1 MSTNIC
7 VFIGRLAK
15 NPEITTL
22 PSGKE
27 RTRFSIAVDRDYKN
41 EDGTRTTDWH
51 NVVIWGSANYIRKT
65 HLGQGDKVCVS
76 GRMEN
81 NEWIDSDG
89 VQHREKVLN
98 CTKIELVQKKR
109 SDKDAAAEDT
119 AAAMQQ
125 GTLQEED
132 DLPF

>member
-1 MSTNIC
+1 
-7 VFIGRLAK
+7 
-15 NPEITTL
+15 
-22 PSGKE
+22 
-27 RTRFSIAVDRDYKN
+27 
-41 EDGTRTTDWH
+41 
-51 NVVIWGSANYIRKT
+51 
-65 HLGQGDKVCVS
+65 
-76 GRMEN
+76 MEN
-81 NEWIDSDG
+81 NEWIDNDG

-98 CTKIELVQKKR
+98 CSKIELVQKKR

>member
-1 MSTNIC
+1 MSTNVC

-22 PSGKE
+22 PNGNE

-41 EDGTRTTDWH
+41 EDGSRTTDWH

-65 HLGQGDKVCVS
+65 HLGQGDKVCVM

-81 NEWIDSDG
+81 NEWIDNDG
-89 VQHREKVLN
+89 LQHREKVLN
-98 CTKIELVQKKR
+98 CRKIELVQKRR

-119 AAAMQQ
+119 ESAMQQ
-125 GTLQEED
+125 GTLQGD
-132 DLPF
+132 DDVPF

>member
-22 PSGKE
+22 PNGNE

-41 EDGTRTTDWH
+41 EDGSRTTDWH
-51 NVVIWGSANYIRKT
+51 NVVIWGSANYIRKV

-81 NEWIDSDG
+81 NEWTDNDG
-89 VQHREKVLN
+89 IAHREKVLN
-98 CTKIELVQKKR
+98 CKKIELVQKKR

-125 GTLQEED
+125 GTMPEDD

>member
-1 MSTNIC
+1 MSTNVC

-22 PSGKE
+22 PNGNE

-51 NVVIWGSANYIRKT
+51 NVVIWGRANYIRKT

-89 VQHREKVLN
+89 VPHREKVLN
-98 CTKIELVQKKR
+98 CKKIELVQKKR

-125 GTLQEED
+125 GPLQEED

>member
-15 NPEITTL
+15 NPEITTH
-22 PSGKE
+22 PNGNE
-27 RTRFSIAVDRDYKN
+27 RTRFSIAVDRDRKN
-41 EDGTRTTDWH
+41 EDGSRTTDWIR
-51 NVVIWGSANYIRKT
+51 VCYWGKANYFRVT
-65 HLGQGDKVCVS
+65 HMGKGDKVCVS

-81 NEWIDSDG
+81 WKADDG
-89 VQHREKVLN
+89 TIITELH

-125 GTLQEED
+125 GTMPEDD